1 MPREL
6 SPHRPTL
13 CESSKWSNS
22 MKSLTLTAIGAV
34 LALGGCSKS
43 GTNATDNY
51 VIPNEA
57 SAEPAAG
64 IDTAFLTEA
73 MQGDNGE
80 VAIGQLAEAHGASQ
94 KVKDF
99 GKLLVDDH
107 GAHKQELKTLAQS
120 AGANATDEP
129 SAEGMA
135 NLEKLKAL
143 SGAEF
148 DKQFKAMMI
157 EDHTKDIAK
166 YEKQAGSS
174 DAQTADLAKKTLPTL
189 RKHLDAAN
197 AL

>member
-1 MPREL
+1 
-6 SPHRPTL
+6 
-13 CESSKWSNS
+13 
-22 MKSLTLTAIGAV
+22 MKCLTLMAAASI
-34 LALGGCSKS
+34 LALGACNKTDTSATDTGNNVAMTDEAS
-43 GTNATDNY
+43 TNATETN
-51 VIPNEA
+51 A
-57 SAEPAAG
+57 SAGATV
-64 IDTAFLTEA
+64 DSAFLTEA

-80 VAIGQLAEAHGASQ
+80 VAIGQLARTKGASQ

-107 GAHKQELKTLAQS
+107 GAHKQELKTLAAS
-120 AGANATDEP
+120 SGVSTTDEP
-129 SAEGMA
+129 TPEAKA
-135 NLEKLKAL
+135 NLDKLKGL

-166 YEKQAGSS
+166 YERQASS
-174 DAQTADLAKKTLPTL
+174 GDAQTAALAKKTLPTL